1 MGFRLIA
8 IGCALWVVGVAPA
21 GAGERNPSSGSR
33 DSGGASEE
41 VRRAAKNE
49 PKANAKIQPAR
60 AGQEAQANRSSSFP
74 LYVPPNNRGAVGA
87 RTGGGSRGTM
97 NPVHVAP
104 LAPDHIGLTTREHP
118 TFAWVLS
125 ADTDFPI
132 EVTLIADGAIEP
144 AAVLHLPG
152 PQRAG
157 IHQVDLATA
166 RLEPD
171 ATYEWTVALV
181 RDEKSRDRD
190 IIAGAA
196 IRRAPEPVQVRL
208 ARELAG
214 AEPSYRVLARNG
226 IWYDAI
232 ADLSAAI
239 AAAPDDAAALR
250 TQRAELLAQVGIIA
264 E

>member
-8 IGCALWVVGVAPA
+8 IGCALWMVGAAPV
-21 GAGERNPSSGSR
+21 GAGERHPSSASG
-33 DSGGASEE
+33 DSDSAAEKARHAEE
-41 VRRAAKNE
+41 NE
-49 PKANAKIQPAR
+49 PKATAKSQPAR
-60 AGQEAQANRSSSFP
+60 ARQEAQTGRGSSHSV
-74 LYVPPNNRGAVGA
+74 YVPPSNRGAVGA
-87 RTGGGSRGTM
+87 RIGGGSRGPV
-97 NPVHVAP
+97 NPVHIAT

-144 AAVLHLPG
+144 AAVLRLPG

-157 IHQVDLATA
+157 IHQVDLAA
-166 RLEPD
+166 AGLQSG

-181 RDEKSRDRD
+181 RDANARDRD

-196 IRRAPEPVQVRL
+196 IRRAPETPEL
-208 ARELAG
+208 ERELADG
-214 AEPSYRVLARNG
+214 EASYRVLARNG

-239 AAAPDDAAALR
+239 AAAPDDAAL
-250 TQRAELLAQVGIIA
+250 RAERAGLLEQVGIRGDR
-264 E
+264 